1 MARAVWAAAGGDV
14 RRALGARPGAELVIT
29 GLLGSISGASRGSSG
44 NLGEVSGNL
53 GRPRSEVRVKSLHE
67 VQSCQVESYSVHKG
81 LSCYGLR
88 AVVLREISG
97 DLGPSRPHTPFPLL
111 AASAGPPPGND
122 MHNPAVVGIRL
133 VLLALSMPQAT
144 PSAPASLAC

>member
-97 DLGPSRPHTPFPLL
+97 HLGPSRPHTPLPLL

-122 MHNPAVVGIRL
+122 MHNPAVVGIR